1 MKLKSALLGALSV
14 LVTLGAASAAAA
26 SFDFVA
32 LGDTAYNGEADY
44 PGYGALIDHINQA
57 RPAFSIHV
65 GDVWG
70 ATACQEADHRKI
82 LGFFMRFEQPLIYT
96 PGDNDW
102 TDCFDPQVLAAWER
116 IDEKKA
122 QPGDEQRVAEYMQL
136 SSRADRPSRW
146 ALESLARIRS
156 LFFARPDSLGRSTL
170 ALTRQ
175 PAVTTAHA
183 QMVENA
189 RWERDGVLFA
199 TVHVVGSMNGL
210 SVANAESAAEAVRRN
225 QANVAWIQQAFAEAQ
240 RSDAKA
246 VVLAMQASLFE
257 RGPMR
262 NQSTGRSVLGGRS
275 GPFGLLAAAL
285 QDGAAEFGKPVL
297 LIHGDDHEFM
307 IDRPFFTRSADDS
320 ATKGGNLTRL
330 QVYGSP
336 EIRAVRIGVDT
347 STPWVFSF
355 SPLFVQ

>member
-1 MKLKSALLGALSV
+1 MRLKRALLGVMSALL
-14 LVTLGAASAAAA
+14 TLGAAAAP
-26 SFDFVA
+26 FDFVA
-32 LGDTAYNGEADY
+32 LGDTAYNGEADDAAY
-44 PGYGALIDHINQA
+44 HALIDRINQA
-57 RPAFSIHV
+57 RPAFTIHV

-70 ATACQEADHRKI
+70 ATACQEADHRRI
-82 LGFFMRFEQPLIYT
+82 LGFFMRFEQPLVYT

-102 TDCFDPQVLAAWER
+102 TDCFDPEVLAAWER
-116 IDEKKA
+116 IDEKKP
-122 QPGDEQRVAEYMQL
+122 QPGDEERVAAFMRL
-136 SSRADRPSRW
+136 SSRADRPARW
-146 ALESLARIRS
+146 PLESLQRIRR
-156 LFFARPDSLGRSTL
+156 LFFASSDSLGRSTL

-175 PAVTTAHA
+175 PTVTPAHA

-189 RWERDGVLFA
+189 RWSRDGVLFA

-210 SVANAESAAEAVRRN
+210 SVADAESAAEAVRRN
-225 QANVAWIQQAFAEAQ
+225 QANVAWIQQAFAEAR

-246 VVLAMQASLFE
+246 VVLAMQASFFE
-257 RGPMR
+257 RGPIR
-262 NQSTGRSVLGGRS
+262 NQSTGRSVLGGRA

-307 IDRPFFTRSADDS
+307 IDRPFLTRSADGN
-320 ATKGGNLTRL
+320 TTQGGNFTRL
-330 QVYGSP
+330 QVYGAP
-336 EIRAVRIGVDT
+336 EIRAVRVGVDT

>member
-1 MKLKSALLGALSV
+1 MMKLKTVLLSA
-14 LVTLGAASAAAA
+14 LVTLGVGSAAAA
-26 SFDFVA
+26 PFDFVA

-44 PGYGALIDHINQA
+44 PAYNALIERVNQA
-57 RPAFSIHV
+57 RPAFTIHV

-70 ATACQEADHRKI
+70 STACQEADHRKI
-82 LGFFMRFEQPLIYT
+82 LGFFMRFEQPLIYA

-116 IDEKKA
+116 IEEKKA
-122 QPGDEQRVAEYMQL
+122 QLGDEERVADFMRL
-136 SSRADRPSRW
+136 SSRADRPARW
-146 ALESLARIRS
+146 PLESLQRIRS
-156 LFFARPDSLGRSTL
+156 LYFATPDSLGRSTL
-170 ALTRQ
+170 PLTRQ
-175 PAVTTAHA
+175 PAVTPVHA

-189 RWERDGVLFA
+189 RWAREGVLFA
-199 TVHVVGSMNGL
+199 TVHAVGSMNGL

-225 QANVAWIQQAFAEAQ
+225 QANVAWIQQAFAEAK
-240 RSDAKA
+240 RTDAKA
-246 VVLAMQASLFE
+246 VVLAMHASFFE
-257 RGPMR
+257 RGPIR

-307 IDRPFFTRSADDS
+307 IDRPLLTRTADEN
-320 ATKGGNLTRL
+320 ATKGGNVTRL
-330 QVYGSP
+330 QVYGAP

-355 SPLFVQ
+355 SPLFVR

>member
-1 MKLKSALLGALSV
+1 MMMLRTMLLGALFT
-14 LVTLGAASAAAA
+14 LVAGSAVAAP
-26 SFDFVA
+26 FDFVA

-44 PGYGALIDHINQA
+44 PAYSALIDRVNQA
-57 RPAFSIHV
+57 RPAFTIHV

-70 ATACQEADHRKI
+70 ATACQDADHRKI
-82 LGFFMRFEQPLIYT
+82 LGFFNRFEQPLVYT

-116 IDEKKA
+116 IEEKRA
-122 QPGDEQRVAEYMQL
+122 QPGDEERVADFKRL
-136 SSRADRPSRW
+136 SSRADRPARW
-146 ALESLARIRS
+146 PLESLQRIRS
-156 LFFARPDSLGRSTL
+156 LYFATADSLGRSTL

-175 PAVTTAHA
+175 PTVTPGHA

-189 RWERDGVLFA
+189 RWAREGVLFA

-210 SVANAESAAEAVRRN
+210 SVANAELAAEAVRRN
-225 QANVAWIQQAFAEAQ
+225 QANVVWIQQTFAEAK

-246 VVLAMQASLFE
+246 VVLAMQASFFE
-257 RGPMR
+257 RGPIR
-262 NQSTGRSVLGGRS
+262 DQSTGRSVLGGRS

-285 QDGAAEFGKPVL
+285 QEGAAEFGKPVL

-307 IDRPFFTRSADDS
+307 IDRPFLTRTNDEN
-320 ATKGGNLTRL
+320 ATKGGNVTRL
-330 QVYGSP
+330 QVYGAP
-336 EIRAVRIGVDT
+336 EIRAVRVGVDT
-347 STPWVFSF
+347 SAPWVFSF